1 MNWKVSL
8 NPTLSKSCLVSLSDY
23 REGEGRGEREREERK
38 GGEGRERERER
49 ERERRDNQLVCCYSV

>member
-8 NPTLSKSCLVSLSDY
+8 NPTLSKSCLVSLSDC
-23 REGEGRGEREREERK
+23 REREGRK
-38 GGEGRERERER
+38 GERGRGRGR